1 MGDWLGELDEK
12 ERKEWDA
19 FVEHARTETLVN
31 MTKSSA
37 VISIAPAGKPDIKFC
52 VELGMSIMLSKP
64 IVIII
69 AAGQEIPQK
78 LRMIAND
85 VIEADIDT
93 EEGRKEVAKRLDKF
107 IRSV

>member
-19 FVEHARTETLVN
+19 FVKHARTETLVN

-78 LRMIAND
+78 LRVIAND

-93 EEGRKEVAKRLDKF
+93 EKGREEVAKRLDKF